1 MDHPRSARVLL
12 VSTIVSVIGVS
23 STFAESTGRLP
34 ADSTGVQQ
42 DERETASTERRTMVA
57 ARLADGERV
66 VVDGRFDE
74 QIWQRAIPA
83 TDFIQIDPNNGAPA
97 TERTEVRIAFDS
109 HALYMAVT
117 CYDSEPTKWLGYER
131 RRDQFLGADDRFMW
145 TIDTYLDARSGY
157 FFEMNPSGLMAD
169 SWFGVN
175 ADNRAWDGIWDARVI
190 RSDIGWTIEIEIPF
204 RTLNF
209 NPNSDTWGINF
220 QRTVRRKNEDS
231 IWMGWARNQGLRRM
245 TNAGHV
251 TGIREVTQG
260 LGLDVKPYAL
270 ASVSSGPSEGGRR
283 TVRDADAGVDLF
295 YNVTPSVRAN
305 LTVNTD
311 FAQTEVDQRQVNLTR
326 FNLFFPER
334 RDFFLDGATFF
345 DFGSSAGSGDLLV
358 NPFFSRRIGL
368 SAFGEP
374 QKIDFGTKVTGQM
387 GSHDVGLLHVQ
398 SAGDDETGVVGESFT
413 AARVKTRVLE
423 QSYVGALYTRRD
435 ARGDAGASHTAGFD
449 FRLATSR
456 FLGTQNLSATGW
468 LLHANRPGLSSR
480 NNAFGLF
487 VEYPNDRWTARF
499 GAREVQRDFD
509 PTVGFVTRRDYRR
522 YQPAVAFAPRPRA
535 HRFIRRLEFGTNVDV
550 MTSSRN
556 QLLERSANLTLID
569 VQLHSQDAFAIELK
583 PTHERLDEP
592 FTIANGITLPLGS
605 EYTYTRVAVRGGT
618 ANRRVLALNGRYER
632 GGFYSG
638 HRDQT
643 VLQLTVRA
651 RPGYIVYVN
660 SEWNEVRLAEGRF
673 SSNLYRL
680 IAETQ
685 FTPFIALVNNVQ
697 FDTVSR
703 VMGWQSRFRWIVQPG
718 NDLYVVYT
726 HNWREDPVLDR
737 FATVD
742 RRAASK
748 LLYTHRF

>member
-1 MDHPRSARVLL
+1 MHTDRSRIVRVLL
-12 VSTIVSVIGVS
+12 LSTLLVVL
-23 STFAESTGRLP
+23 TCPPAAAQEAESP
-34 ADSTGVQQ
+34 ST
-42 DERETASTERRTMVA
+42 ARRTMVA
-57 ARLADGERV
+57 ARLADGERI
-66 VVDGRFDE
+66 VVDGRLDE
-74 QIWQRAIPA
+74 AIWQRAEPA
-83 TDFIQIDPNNGAPA
+83 ADFVQIDPNNGTPA
-97 TERTEVRIAFDS
+97 TEPTEVRIAFDS
-109 HALYMAVT
+109 NALYMAVT
-117 CYDSEPTKWLGYER
+117 CYDSEPTKWLGFER
-131 RRDQFLGADDRFMW
+131 RRDQFLSADDRFMW

-175 ADNRAWDGIWDARVI
+175 ADNRAWDGIWNARVV
-190 RSDIGWTIEIEIPF
+190 RSEIGWTIEIEIPF

-245 TNAGHV
+245 TNAGRV

-260 LGLDVKPYAL
+260 RGLDIKPYAL
-270 ASVSSGPSEGGRR
+270 ATAHASPADGRTR
-283 TVRDADAGVDLF
+283 TIGDADAGVDLF
-295 YNVTPSVRAN
+295 YNLTPSVRSN
-305 LTVNTD
+305 LTINTD

-345 DFGSSAGSGDLLV
+345 DFGSSAGSNDLLV

-368 SAFGEP
+368 SEFGEP

-398 SAGDDETGVVGESFT
+398 SGDDDEAGMIGEDFT
-413 AARVKTRVLE
+413 VARVKTRILQ
-423 QSYVGALYTRRD
+423 QSYFGALYTRRD
-435 ARGDAGASHTAGFD
+435 ARDDAVGASHTTGVD

-456 FLGTQNLSATGW
+456 FLGSQNLSATGW
-468 LLHANRPGLSSR
+468 LLHVSRPGVASR
-480 NNAFGLF
+480 NNAFGMFL
-487 VEYPNDRWTARF
+487 EYPNDRWTARF
-499 GAREVQRDFD
+499 GAREVQRNFD
-509 PTVGFVTRRDYRR
+509 PAVGFVTRRDYRR
-522 YQPAVAFAPRPRA
+522 YQPALAFAPRPRA
-535 HRFIRRLEFGTNVDV
+535 HRFIRRFEFGSNVDIL
-550 MTSSRN
+550 TDSRN
-556 QLLERSANLTLID
+556 QLLERSANLTLLD
-569 VQLHSQDAFAIELK
+569 MQLHSQDSFGLELR
-583 PTHERLDEP
+583 PTQERLDEP
-592 FTIANGITLPLGS
+592 FTIARGITLPLGA
-605 EYTYTRVAVRGGT
+605 EYTYVRFAVRGGT
-618 ANRRVLALNGRYER
+618 ANRRVLALNGRHER

-638 HRDQT
+638 HREQT

-660 SEWNEVRLAEGRF
+660 GEWNQVRLAEGRF
-673 SSNLYRL
+673 ASNLYRVV
-680 IAETQ
+680 AEKQ

-703 VMGWQSRFRWIVQPG
+703 VMGWQSRFRWIVRPG

-726 HNWREDPVLDR
+726 HNWLEDPVLDR
-737 FATVD
+737 FATLD

-748 LLYTHRF
+748 VLYTHRF